1 MSGLDALDAWR
12 TAANQIDAATRLCVR
27 TAAARR
33 LFPSGQALFDT
44 ADKKEAKALL
54 DELG

>member
-1 MSGLDALDAWR
+1 MDPLLAWR
-12 TAANQIDAATRLCVR
+12 TIANQIDAATRLFVR

-33 LFPSGQALFDT
+33 LFPSGRARFDT
-44 ADKKEAKALL
+44 ANIKEAKALL

>member
-1 MSGLDALDAWR
+1 MDPLLVQR
-12 TAANQIDAATRLCVR
+12 TIASQIDAATRLCVR

-44 ADKKEAKALL
+44 AVIKEAKALL

>member
-1 MSGLDALDAWR
+1 MDPLGARR
-12 TAANQIDAATRLCVR
+12 TIASQIDAATRLCDR

-33 LFPSGQALFDT
+33 LFPSGRPLFDT
-44 ADKKEAKALL
+44 ADIKEAKVLL